1 MAGASPLLLLSFLLL
16 VSMAVA
22 DQCHDDDH
30 AALVAIDTAM
40 GSPYHFASW
49 TPDSACCD
57 WYDVDCDADTGRV
70 VGLRVYQDA
79 NMSGAIPDAIG
90 NLTFLETL
98 TLHHLPAISGVI
110 PDSLATLSNLSEL
123 TISYTGV
130 SGPVPSFLSTL
141 TALTLLDL
149 SYNSLTGAIP
159 PSLANLI
166 SLSSINLRRNS
177 LSGTIPSLLLS
188 KSPDGAYLQLSH
200 NNLSGAIPTEFAAV
214 NFSYVDLSRNALS
227 GEAACLFGADKA
239 LQHLDVSRNALNFD
253 LSAIEFPEQLTYVDL
268 SHNTIR
274 GAIPTQ
280 VATLTGLQQF
290 NVSFNRLC
298 GTVPTG
304 GNMSRFDRYSY
315 LHNKCLCGAPLTA
328 CRQRPVGYLH

>member
-98 TLHHLPAISGVI
+98 TLHHLPAISGAI
-110 PDSLATLSNLSEL
+110 PESLAALSNLSEL

-130 SGPVPSFLSTL
+130 SGPVPSFLGAL

-149 SYNSLTGAIP
+149 S
-159 PSLANLI
+159 
-166 SLSSINLRRNS
+166 
-177 LSGTIPSLLLS
+177 
-188 KSPDGAYLQLSH
+188 YLQLSH
-200 NNLSGAIPTEFAAV
+200 NNLSGAIPIDFATV
-214 NFSYVDLSRNALS
+214 NFSYVDLSRNTLS

>member
-70 VGLRVYQDA
+70 IGLRVYQDT

-98 TLHHLPAISGVI
+98 TLHHLPAISGAI

-130 SGPVPSFLSTL
+130 SGP
-141 TALTLLDL
+141 
-149 SYNSLTGAIP
+149 
-159 PSLANLI
+159 
-166 SLSSINLRRNS
+166 
-177 LSGTIPSLLLS
+177 
-188 KSPDGAYLQLSH
+188 SPDGAYLQLSH

-227 GEAACLFGADKA
+227 GDATSLFGAEKA
-239 LQHLDVSRNALNFD
+239 IQHLDVSRNALNFD
-253 LSAIEFPEQLTYVDL
+253 LSAVEFPEQLTYADL
-268 SHNTIR
+268 SHN
-274 GAIPTQ
+274 AIHGSIPAQ
-280 VATLTGLQQF
+280 VATLAGLQQF

-298 GTVPTG
+298 GAVPTG

-315 LHNKCLCGAPLTA
+315 LHNKCLCGTPLTA